1 MCKKTG
7 EMVYSEKVS
16 SVRTVRSDA
25 DDPLENRKE
34 HMNREQ
40 KTEARII
47 SRQDLVRQFEDVQQH
62 MRELEEGRHRLEKER
77 LTYQKLLDAAPDA
90 VLFVDRQGRILEVNA
105 RLENVFNYDPGELNG
120 RSIEMLIPER
130 FRLRHRQHVRDFF
143 AHPRQRPMGSQYE
156 IYGRRKNGEE
166 FPADISLNFLVIDGV
181 LYASASVR
189 DITERKALDDK
200 LIRDYHMQRVISEVL
215 KTALRPVPLQ
225 EQLGSILELILSVPV
240 LFLEEKGAVY
250 LVNDDRTSMSL
261 AALHGFDDSRDLP
274 CRDIIIGRCLCGE
287 AAGRCKT
294 VYADRYDDR
303 HRLIRDDMFAH
314 GHYCV
319 PIVDNNECVGLLNLY
334 VKEGHKHNG
343 SEEKFITVIAD
354 TTALVIRHHRNEK
367 ERMRL
372 QEQLAEEAKMAA
384 LGRMAANLAHQI
396 RNPLTAL
403 GGLARRLAGLKI
415 DERGLRYAAGINT
428 EAARLE
434 LVLNNM
440 FAYVQ
445 PPPLVLQRRKIS
457 EAVEEC
463 LRGFA
468 QVIGERGIEV
478 HRDYGPVP
486 EALFDNRQFTLAL
499 KNVLANALEAVGDG
513 GRLSI
518 AVNREGEGGESMV
531 AVEVGDN
538 GPGMGA
544 DALET
549 MFEPFFTTKV
559 GEKKVGLGLTIAK
572 KIIEDHR
579 GAIRVSSTP
588 GSGTTVTLTLPEAQE

>member
-1 MCKKTG
+1 
-7 EMVYSEKVS
+7 MVQAAALK
-16 SVRTVRSDA
+16 
-25 DDPLENRKE
+25 NRKE
-34 HMNREQ
+34 NMNREQ
-40 KTEARII
+40 ETEAGII

-62 MRELEEGRHRLEKER
+62 MRELEEGRRRLEKER

-90 VLFVDRQGRILEVNA
+90 VLFVDREGRILEVNA

-240 LFLEEKGAVY
+240 LFLEEKGAIY

-261 AALHGFDDSRDLP
+261 AALQGFDDSRDLP

-367 ERMRL
+367 ERIRL
-372 QEQLAEEAKMAA
+372 QEQRTAGPRGKD
-384 LGRMAANLAHQI
+384 GRSRQDGRQSGPSDQEPPH
-396 RNPLTAL
+396 RP
-403 GGLARRLAGLKI
+403 RRAGQAPCRPQ
-415 DERGLRYAAGINT
+415 D
-428 EAARLE
+428 
-434 LVLNNM
+434 
-440 FAYVQ
+440 
-445 PPPLVLQRRKIS
+445 RRKGA
-457 EAVEEC
+457 AVRRRHQYRGGPPGTGAQQYVC
-463 LRGFA
+463 LCAAPAPRA
-468 QVIGERGIEV
+468 AAPQHQR
-478 HRDYGPVP
+478 
-486 EALFDNRQFTLAL
+486 
-499 KNVLANALEAVGDG
+499 G
-513 GRLSI
+513 GRGVPAELC
-518 AVNREGEGGESMV
+518 
-531 AVEVGDN
+531 
-538 GPGMGA
+538 PG
-544 DALET
+544 
-549 MFEPFFTTKV
+549 
-559 GEKKVGLGLTIAK
+559 
-572 KIIEDHR
+572 HR
-579 GAIRVSSTP
+579 GA
-588 GSGTTVTLTLPEAQE
+588 GY